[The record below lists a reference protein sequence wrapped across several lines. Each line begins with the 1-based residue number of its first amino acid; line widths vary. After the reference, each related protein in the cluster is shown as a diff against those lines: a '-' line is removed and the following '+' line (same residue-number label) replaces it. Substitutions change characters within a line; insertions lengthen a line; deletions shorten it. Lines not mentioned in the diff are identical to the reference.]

1 MAHENIQLST
11 PNFCL
16 SAQAGT
22 IGNID
27 TTNPITLL
35 KIKELGGTSIT
46 DYTLSSNIVSPLL
59 GVEYVGPI
67 DISGMLDNLT
77 FITCEKINSTRCT
90 FKFWETNTTTS
101 YLDLKR
107 TITKYSTGNFY
118 FDVVSFAVE
127 YYRRAF
133 TVANE
138 GTFAYLEMTDVENVD
153 SGTQLFLGPSTD
165 TDNLGASEKVVV
177 SHVGAILGGYRVY
190 LTSIPNY
197 QYAVDD
203 PITFYSHLYVFSGIG
218 YGGDV
223 DTGSVM
229 KIDAYTGNIE
239 EFTNKSIY
247 KRFTSS
253 KWCPAIKGVGAVC
266 DTNLMFVSPYNSYQ
280 NWRSMWMANIE
291 DDKITPYTVY
301 DVIFDGNS
309 VYKLSTKVTLKD
321 DTGNH
326 TTYDWGSFYNYQED
340 TLVPYTSSLAI
351 WLEKSYVIGDYDTT
365 NIEFQVRDQYF
376 VGLRDTTINGYKSG
390 DADANFDPLS
400 GLVTSDINGRATLI
414 YAAGHSYDGLVDITA
429 RAAGSSTST
438 GSQYVW
444 NETDIVS
451 VMLSDDNN
459 IKLFQKLEL
468 EIDTQLLSQRVT
480 TGTSEK
486 SLWTKSFFI
495 TPGGDWL
502 PDIQSV
508 TYIMEP
514 KDWKVWLPQYW
525 RVGMEH
531 GPNIAIIGNTFSNW
545 PYAPADPKPIPNQ
558 IRQVDVFSSEA
569 FMKNVTDF
577 LIYREGAPDEYP
589 YIYIKQPEFAFD
601 LQLSQLKLSK
611 HTHWV
616 DSVAY
621 DYLWTDIEIDQ
632 FIFISDAVPAFWSEK
647 NPTETNIWLRM
658 RPFAFSLD
666 GASLEFLVREISFAG
681 DTGWQDVSSQVGIE
695 YFDAG
700 GGILGLEVLYNPT
713 VNFHHNALV
722 RVRMTIADTA
732 PSVPNVMTIE
742 YWFLV
747 IADYVAPYI
756 TNLDPARGQV
766 NVPVDQEISF
776 ELKDEGTGVDIDNF
790 EMLVNSRLV
799 SPNITRVNDKH
810 YMISYTPYDNLLY
823 EKEYIVS
830 VKANDTSEE
839 VNRLN
844 DAYRFYTAESDGVIL
859 TDFVPGGCVYEKDRY
874 HDVSFVALA
883 GGNGIDGETLRI
895 QVFQQDVTDRSKITP
910 IIYRVS

>member
-1 MAHENIQLST
+1 VAHENIQLST

-22 IGNID
+22 MGNID
-27 TTNPITLL
+27 TTNPTTLL

-107 TITKYSTGNFY
+107 TMTKYSTGNFY
-118 FDVVSFAVE
+118 FDAVSFAVE

-138 GTFAYLEMTDVENVD
+138 GTHAYLEMTDVENVD

-165 TDNLGASEKVVV
+165 TDNPGASEKVVV

-203 PITFYSHLYVFSGIG
+203 SITFYSHLYVFSGIG
-218 YGGDV
+218 YGGDTN
-223 DTGSVM
+223 TGSVM
-229 KIDAYTGNIE
+229 KIDAYTGTID

-247 KRFTSS
+247 KRFTGS
-253 KWCPAIKGVGAVC
+253 KWCPVIKGIGSVC
-266 DTNLMFVSPYNSYQ
+266 LTNLIFTSPYNSYQ
-280 NWRSMWMANIE
+280 NWRSMWMANME

-301 DVIFDGNS
+301 DVIFDDNS
-309 VYKLSTKVTLKD
+309 IYKLSSKVTLKD
-321 DTGNH
+321 DAGDH
-326 TTYDWGSFYNYQED
+326 ITYDWGSFYNYQED
-340 TLVPYTSSLAI
+340 TLVPYTSSLAV
-351 WLEKSYVIGDYDTT
+351 WMEKSHVIGDYDTT
-365 NIEFQVRDQYF
+365 DIEFQIRDQYF
-376 VGLRDTTINGYKSG
+376 VGLRDQTINGYKVG
-390 DADANFDPLS
+390 DVDADFAPLS
-400 GLVTSDINGRATLI
+400 GLVTTDTNGRATLG
-414 YAAGHSYDGLVDITA
+414 YTAGHSYDGLVDITA
-429 RAAGSSTST
+429 RAMGSSPAT

-444 NETDIVS
+444 NEIDIIS
-451 VMLSDDNN
+451 IMLSDDNN
-459 IKLFQKLEL
+459 IRVFQRLDF
-468 EIDTQLLSQRVT
+468 EIDADLIRLMP
-480 TGTSEK
+480 TSKTEQN
-486 SLWTKSFFI
+486 LVWTKSFFT

-502 PDIQSV
+502 PDIESV
-508 TYIMEP
+508 THIFS
-514 KDWKVWLPQYW
+514 DWPDYLPQYW
-525 RVGMEH
+525 REGMEH
-531 GPNIAIIGNTFSNW
+531 GPNNVLFAHPFVNW
-545 PYAPADPKPIPNQ
+545 PYPSGSIPDPFPISNQ
-558 IRQVDVFSSEA
+558 ITQIENISGETL
-569 FMKNVTDF
+569 MKNVTEF
-577 LIYREGAPDEYP
+577 LIYRFGLSDYP
-589 YIYIKQPEFAFD
+589 HIYIKQPILSFD

-616 DSVAY
+616 DGAAY

-632 FIFISDAVPAFWSEK
+632 FIFITDAVPKFWSEK

-666 GASLEFLVREISFAG
+666 ADSLVFQVREISFAG
-681 DTGWQDVSSQVGIE
+681 DTGWQDVSSQVETE

-700 GGILGLEVLYNPT
+700 GGILGLEMLYNPIED
-713 VNFHHNALV
+713 FHHNALV
-722 RVRMTIADTA
+722 RIRIVIADTA
-732 PSVPNVMTIE
+732 PSVPNVMTTE

-756 TNLDPARGQV
+756 TNLNPARGQV
-766 NVPVDQEISF
+766 NVAVDQGISF
-776 ELKDEGTGVDIDNF
+776 ELKDVGTGVDIDNF

-810 YMISYTPYDNLLY
+810 YMIEYIPYDNLLY

-830 VKANDTSEE
+830 VKAQDTSEE

-844 DAYRFYTAESDGVIL
+844 DAYRFHTAESDGIIL
-859 TDFVPGGCVYEKDRY
+859 TDFVPGGCVYEKSRY
-874 HDVSFVALA
+874 EDVSFVALA
-883 GGNGIDGETLRI
+883 GGNGIDGDTLRI
-895 QVFQQDVTDRSKITP
+895 QVFQRDVTDRSKITP
-910 IIYRVS
+910 IIYRIS